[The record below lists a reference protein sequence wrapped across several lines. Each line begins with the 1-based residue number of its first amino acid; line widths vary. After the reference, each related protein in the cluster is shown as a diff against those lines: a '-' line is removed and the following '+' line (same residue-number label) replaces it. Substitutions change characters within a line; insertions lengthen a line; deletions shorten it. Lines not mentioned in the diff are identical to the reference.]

1 MITVKQLLSFLLL
14 SMFSVVTMA
23 QEEEEIFV
31 DNGIKYTVTS
41 PTTVAVK
48 GRGENKAEKLVI
60 PEKVRNYTVSAI
72 ADWAFFFDSDLQG
85 ISIPKTVTSIEERA
99 FYGCRNLS
107 EIQLPEN
114 LTELGEAVFTN
125 CQLLKKVHIPAGVTV
140 LKDNLFMDCSELTE
154 VTVGPNVTKN
164 GINCVQWL

>member
-23 QEEEEIFV
+23 QEEEENFV

-60 PEKVRNYTVSAI
+60 PEMYEIIPCLR
-72 ADWAFFFDSDLQG
+72 LQIG
-85 ISIPKTVTSIEERA
+85 RFSLTVTCKELVSLRRLRLLRKE
-99 FYGCRNLS
+99 LS
-107 EIQLPEN
+107 
-114 LTELGEAVFTN
+114 TDAVIFRKFNYQKT
-125 CQLLKKVHIPAGVTV
+125 
-140 LKDNLFMDCSELTE
+140 
-154 VTVGPNVTKN
+154 
-164 GINCVQWL
+164 

>member
-23 QEEEEIFV
+23 QEEGEIFV

-99 FYGCRNLS
+99 FYGCKSLKAF
-107 EIQLPEN
+107 EIPKSVTEMGYGVFRLCEQLTKISLPEGITSMGEGFFEGCIYNHRTTKTNQKYPSVN
-114 LTELGEAVFTN
+114 L
-125 CQLLKKVHIPAGVTV
+125 
-140 LKDNLFMDCSELTE
+140 
-154 VTVGPNVTKN
+154 
-164 GINCVQWL
+164 